1 MRILAVVFTLFA
13 LARAGHAIA
22 APLTADN
29 GDEVNDLAAYCKS
42 LDASITCA
50 ISDGDKIA
58 DLAKPVAPYLAARI
72 FWTGASTTA
81 PENQCH
87 LGIQTE
93 HRWTIVSLGSDCWTN
108 GRYYRRLAVTE
119 LLVRAVG
126 RTSSGLWLR
135 YEIESSDP
143 DAEGTVTEEFLVM
156 CGMAEGRPRC
166 TAPIALGL
174 ATDGKPQWKVKA
186 TLSKL
191 GALTLVLQKG
201 KRTALPSETAALL
214 GKHTLSVE

>member
-1 MRILAVVFTLFA
+1 MALALLA
-13 LARAGHAIA
+13 LARAGHALA
-22 APLTADN
+22 APLVADN
-29 GDEVNDLAAYCKS
+29 GDDVSDLAAYCKS
-42 LDASITCA
+42 LDAATTCA
-50 ISDGDKIA
+50 IADGDKIA
-58 DLAKPVAPYLAARI
+58 DLAKPVPPYRAARI
-72 FWTGASTTA
+72 FWTGTSTTA
-81 PENQCH
+81 PDNQCY

-108 GRYYRRLAVTE
+108 GRYHRRLAVTE

-126 RTSSGLWLR
+126 RSSSGLWLR

-143 DAEGTVTEEFLVM
+143 DAEGTVTEEFLVI
-156 CGMAEGRPRC
+156 CGIAEALPRC
-166 TAPIALGL
+166 TAPIAIGL

-201 KRTALPSETAALL
+201 TRTALPTETAALL
-214 GKHTLSVE
+214 GKRTLSVE